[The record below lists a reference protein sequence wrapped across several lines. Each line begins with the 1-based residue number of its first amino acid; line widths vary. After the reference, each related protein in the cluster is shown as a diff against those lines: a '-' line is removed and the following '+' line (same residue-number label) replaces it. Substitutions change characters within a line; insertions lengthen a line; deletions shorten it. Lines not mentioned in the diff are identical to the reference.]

1 MQEIGSG
8 FNEINPRRGNVGSL
22 GRALE
27 DALSRASSFLASPEM
42 NIGKKGPIEV
52 AVAQVHDSGWRGPV
66 EQVESDRLVAFTS
79 GYFRMREEGG
89 FLWQC
94 PIIGLDEKPDAF
106 ELCFNHIE
114 TAKEGQRKNILILS
128 ASPDLWYREY
138 VDGNYFGPQSG
149 YLLTSFIK
157 SLSEK
162 PYVYTPKEY
171 ENSLSYRLE
180 AKGRVEVDGFP
191 VGQVR

>member
-66 EQVESDRLVAFTS
+66 EQVESDRLVDFTS
-79 GYFRMREEGG
+79 RYFRMRE
-89 FLWQC
+89 
-94 PIIGLDEKPDAF
+94 
-106 ELCFNHIE
+106 
-114 TAKEGQRKNILILS
+114 
-128 ASPDLWYREY
+128 
-138 VDGNYFGPQSG
+138 
-149 YLLTSFIK
+149 
-157 SLSEK
+157 
-162 PYVYTPKEY
+162 
-171 ENSLSYRLE
+171 
-180 AKGRVEVDGFP
+180 
-191 VGQVR
+191 